1 MTSRARPRSGDP
13 GNTLRVHVIASNS
26 DGSNSATSAP
36 SGRIAAASA
45 PANTSPPTIAGSA
58 AAGGT
63 LTADPGK
70 WNGSGTISFKYQ
82 WRVCDANGNACHDIA
97 GATAQSYKVASADAG
112 NTIRVTVT
120 ASDANGSAS
129 ATSVPTARIATAAP
143 TPAPT
148 GCPKIAAGAQSVSV
162 ADVSAPA
169 RLQIAQFLLTSGPIT
184 SGMSSFSV
192 RFGVTDTC
200 GQPVSGATVYATA
213 VPYNQV
219 TTPAEA
225 TTDGTGS
232 VTLSFNRLAG
242 FPAARQQELMV
253 LFVRARKA
261 GEPLLGG
268 ISTRR
273 LVSLPVNLHR

>member
-1 MTSRARPRSGDP
+1 
-13 GNTLRVHVIASNS
+13 VHVIASNS
-26 DGSNSATSAP
+26 DGSNNVTSAP

-45 PANTSPPTIAGSA
+45 PANTSPPTISGSA

-70 WNGSGTISFKYQ
+70 WNGAGTISFKYQ
-82 WRVCDANGNACHDIA
+82 WRVCDQNGNACHDIA

-112 NTIRVTVT
+112 NTLRVTVT
-120 ASDANGSAS
+120 ATDANGFAS

-143 TPAPT
+143 TPAPAPA
-148 GCPKIAAGAQSVSV
+148 GCPKLAAGAQSVSV

-169 RLQIAQFLLTSGPIT
+169 RLQIAQFVLTAGPIT

-200 GQPVSGATVYATA
+200 GHPVSGATVYATA

-253 LFVRARKA
+253 LFVRARKS

-273 LVSLPVNLHR
+273 LVSQPVNLHR